1 MRIVQHS
8 LRSRSGSVT
17 PAACLSVTSLTVTP
31 DHGFVYDWTVSKT
44 VAKSTYTMSQGGAVD
59 ISYTVKAS
67 RTKTS
72 DTYKVTG
79 QVCVQDA
86 STTVTAT
93 GVSAEIFP
101 ETTASTRVG
110 TAEAVVSLG
119 TIAPGATICGPY
131 TVTLNV
137 APPLGGLQMRAK
149 ITSTNATSPG
159 QPVES
164 TQAFTMPTN
173 ATSTTDRT
181 ASVSDAFLSCPTG
194 FACDLST
201 KVFTF
206 PAAADDPDTTSPS
219 ATLYTGSTTYTRH
232 VTQSG
237 TCISRGIINVA
248 KLTESTNASPV
259 RQSTAAALLSPTCTS
274 ATTPTTTGTTTT
286 TQTGTNP
293 GPPGSADL
301 AVTTAGK
308 PKTVKTGG
316 SITWT
321 DTVTNNGPSDATNVV
336 LTNVFPTN
344 AATLRLAMVEGHCTR
359 KRRTF
364 TCTIPTIASG
374 ESAVV
379 TLVVRATAKGKATNV
394 VAVHG
399 TQDDTVRENNKTF
412 ASVLVTKPRPKKKR

>member
-1 MRIVQHS
+1 M
-8 LRSRSGSVT
+8 
-17 PAACLSVTSLTVTP
+17 
-31 DHGFVYDWTVSKT
+31 
-44 VAKSTYTMSQGGAVD
+44 
-59 ISYTVKAS
+59 
-67 RTKTS
+67 
-72 DTYKVTG
+72 
-79 QVCVQDA
+79 
-86 STTVTAT
+86 
-93 GVSAEIFP
+93 
-101 ETTASTRVG
+101 
-110 TAEAVVSLG
+110 
-119 TIAPGATICGPY
+119 
-131 TVTLNV
+131 
-137 APPLGGLQMRAK
+137 
-149 ITSTNATSPG
+149 
-159 QPVES
+159 
-164 TQAFTMPTN
+164 
-173 ATSTTDRT
+173 
-181 ASVSDAFLSCPTG
+181 
-194 FACDLST
+194 
-201 KVFTF
+201 
-206 PAAADDPDTTSPS
+206 
-219 ATLYTGSTTYTRH
+219 
-232 VTQSG
+232 
-237 TCISRGIINVA
+237 
-248 KLTESTNASPV
+248 
-259 RQSTAAALLSPTCTS
+259 LSPTCTS

-321 DTVTNNGPSDATNVV
+321 DTVTNNGPSDATSVV